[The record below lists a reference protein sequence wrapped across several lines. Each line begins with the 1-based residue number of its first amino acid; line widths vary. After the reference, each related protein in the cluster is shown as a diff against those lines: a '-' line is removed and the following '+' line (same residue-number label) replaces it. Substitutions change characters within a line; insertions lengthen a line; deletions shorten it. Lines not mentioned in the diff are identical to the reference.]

1 MSDNSDD
8 TDAVSTERR
17 DLARD
22 KAKVLREQ
30 HKKTE
35 RRGRLFLRGGIVVAI
50 LAIIAIIALLIVNA
64 IRPASDGPLNMLSDG
79 IQFGEKSVVTSTD
92 ALAPGA
98 TPVANVPAADSEV
111 ITIDVYYD
119 YLSPESGQF
128 VTANT
133 EQIQSWLDSG
143 AATYEVHPVSL
154 LNSHSQGTRYSTR
167 AANAAACV
175 ANYDPEK
182 FIAYNSA
189 LFTDQPADASTGL
202 SDEELLERAKT
213 AGVQSL
219 GSIESCIEDGRFRT
233 WVGEATDR
241 ALAGPIPNV
250 ADDGIK
256 LIVDTPT
263 VLVNGL
269 EYTGAAGDALA
280 FSAFVVQAAGTQFN
294 ESSTPTPTPVPT
306 ETAVPTE
313 TSTPTPTST
322 P

>member
-1 MSDNSDD
+1 MTDNSDD
-8 TDAVSTERR
+8 TDVSTERR

-35 RRGRLFLRGGIVVAI
+35 RRGRLFLRGGIAVAI
-50 LAIIAIIALLIVNA
+50 LAIIAIIALMIVNA
-64 IRPASDGPLNMLSDG
+64 IRPASAGPLNMLSDG
-79 IQFGEKSVVTSTD
+79 IQIGANSVATTTT
-92 ALAPGA
+92 ALEPGD
-98 TPVANVPAADSEV
+98 TPVANVPAEDSEV

-119 YLSPESGQF
+119 YLSQESGQF

-133 EQIQSWLDSG
+133 EQIQAWLDSG
-143 AATYEVHPVSL
+143 AATYEVHPLSL

-175 ANYDPEK
+175 ANYDPDK
-182 FIAYNSA
+182 FFAYNSA
-189 LFTDQPADASTGL
+189 LFTDQPADASQGL
-202 SDEELLERAKT
+202 SDEELLSRAKAT
-213 AGVQSL
+213 GVQSL
-219 GSIESCIEDGRFRT
+219 GSIESCIDDGRFRQ

-250 ADDGIK
+250 ADDGIS
-256 LIVDTPT
+256 LIVTTPT
-263 VLVNGL
+263 ILVNGL
-269 EYTGAAGDALA
+269 QYTGAPGDTVA

-306 ETAVPTE
+306 ETPAPVE
-313 TSTPTPTST
+313 TPSSTPTP
-322 P
+322 